1 VASLVFVIALGGGL
15 LLLPFANTQGII
27 TPPIVAYFT
36 AISAVTTTG
45 LTLELTAT
53 YWAPFGRDKAS
64 KRPIIVMSP
73 TDNSQLNLVGPV

>member
-15 LLLPFANTQGII
+15 LLLSFANTQGII

-36 AISAVTTTG
+36 TISAVTTTG

-53 YWAPFGRDKAS
+53 YWASFGRDIETFLS
-64 KRPIIVMSP
+64 FGYS
-73 TDNSQLNLVGPV
+73 S